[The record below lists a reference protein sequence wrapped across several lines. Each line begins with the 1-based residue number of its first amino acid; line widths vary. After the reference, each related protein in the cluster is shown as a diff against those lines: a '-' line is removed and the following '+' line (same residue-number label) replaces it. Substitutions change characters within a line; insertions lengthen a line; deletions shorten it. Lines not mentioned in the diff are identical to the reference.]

1 MPRALSR
8 RTFLRGA
15 GVALALPWLEA
26 MRPLSAAVAAA
37 GQEAGPPKRLCFL
50 SVPNGVHMPD
60 WTPTA
65 DGSEFELPLLLQPLQ
80 PLRGRFSVLTG
91 LAQDNARA
99 KGDGPGDHA
108 RSAAAFLTGAH
119 PRKTSGADIFNGV
132 SVDQLAAKRIGQAT
146 RFASLELG
154 MEPVRQSGNC
164 DSGYSCA
171 YSSNI
176 AWRTPQLPVAAEINP
191 RMVFDRLF
199 MISDGAESPEARR
212 ARWARQRS
220 ILDWVADDARRL
232 RAKLGTTDRRKL
244 EQYQDAVREIERR
257 IAQVVA
263 TAAGDGAAAGS
274 TPRPP
279 AAVPRDYRAHL
290 RLQFDLIQLAFQL
303 DLTRVVTFMLAN
315 EGSNKNYGFLGAAG
329 GHHHLSHHGG
339 DAGKIAKIKT
349 INQFHV
355 EELARFL
362 QRLHAVPEGEGRLL
376 DHTAVLYGSGISD
389 GNRHN
394 HNELPIVLAGGLGG
408 TLTPG
413 RHVRYKRDTPLC
425 NLFVSLLGRLG
436 VQVPRFGDSTGPLDR
451 L

>member
-1 MPRALSR
+1 MHRPISR

-26 MRPLSAAVAAA
+26 MRPAAAAAAA
-37 GQEAGPPKRLCFL
+37 GGAPKRLCFL
-50 SVPNGVHMPD
+50 FVPNGAHMQD
-60 WTPTA
+60 WTPA
-65 DGSEFELPLLLQPLQ
+65 AAGAAFELPLLLQPLN
-80 PLRGRFSVLTG
+80 PVRRDVTVLTG

-119 PRKTSGADIFNGV
+119 PRKTAGADIRNGI
-132 SVDQLAAKRIGQAT
+132 SVDQLAAQRVGSAT

-154 MEPVRQSGNC
+154 CEPVRQSGNC

-176 AWRTPQLPVAAEINP
+176 AWRSPRQPVTAEINP
-191 RMVFDRLF
+191 RQVFDRLF
-199 MISDGAESPEARR
+199 MISDGAESAAERK
-212 ARWARQRS
+212 ARWGRQRS
-220 ILDWVADDARRL
+220 ILDWVREDTKRL
-232 RAKLGTTDRRKL
+232 HAKLGTTDRRKL
-244 EQYQDAVREIERR
+244 QEYQDAVREIEQR
-257 IAQVVA
+257 IAQVADADAGGPVN
-263 TAAGDGAAAGS
+263 AA
-274 TPRPP
+274 RPP
-279 AAVPRDYRAHL
+279 ALAPRDYRTHL
-290 RLQFDLIQLAFQL
+290 RLQFDLIRLAFQL

-315 EGSNKNYGFLGAAG
+315 EGSNKNYGFIEAAG

-339 DAGKIAKIKT
+339 DAGKIGKIKK
-349 INQFHV
+349 INRFHI

-362 QRLHAVPEGEGRLL
+362 QQLGATQVEGGRLL

-394 HNELPIVLAGGLGG
+394 HDNLPILLAGKLGG
-408 TLTPG
+408 TLNPG
-413 RHVRYKRDTPLC
+413 RHVRYTRETPLC
-425 NLFVSLLGRLG
+425 NLFVSLLDRVG
-436 VQVPRFGDSTGPLDR
+436 VKTARFGDSTGPLDR